1 MTGSSGRRRQCGAA
15 SSVLA
20 LSKIEPART
29 RAQKRVRA
37 TRAAAKSAGAA
48 ADAGSSE
55 PQPWGAA
62 RGDGW
67 ASGAGFGPAPGAHL
81 DERQSIDSRV
91 ETAPAT
97 RKEGGV
103 RWLEIAEPAG
113 TVLGSPG
120 WWQAG
125 QGLAR
130 AVGGRVLAA
139 WVAALGRQGQRRGRR
154 ACKSAKIAAK
164 RPILAAHPARTW
176 HRAWHTS
183 DHSFARAMGQ
193 KGAQTGWE
201 RTSEGEDGGQVEVL
215 RRAEVLERGHRLVSL
230 REDGVLRSRGMRRS
244 PRDPAARHRTVSW
257 VGAPVHPH

>member
-1 MTGSSGRRRQCGAA
+1 M
-15 SSVLA
+15 
-20 LSKIEPART
+20 
-29 RAQKRVRA
+29 
-37 TRAAAKSAGAA
+37 
-48 ADAGSSE
+48 
-55 PQPWGAA
+55 
-62 RGDGW
+62 
-67 ASGAGFGPAPGAHL
+67 
-81 DERQSIDSRV
+81 
-91 ETAPAT
+91 
-97 RKEGGV
+97 

-125 QGLAR
+125 HGLAR

-193 KGAQTGWE
+193 KGAQTGRE
-201 RTSEGEDGGQVEVL
+201 RTSEGRMVG
-215 RRAEVLERGHRLVSL
+215 
-230 REDGVLRSRGMRRS
+230 RSKS
-244 PRDPAARHRTVSW
+244 FVAPRCWSAVIALSAY
-257 VGAPVHPH
+257 APMMSSNLTGRDN